1 MNDMKGYILQQIK
14 ALTAIPSPTGMTGA
28 AESYVF
34 DALTEMGFA
43 PVRTRKGTV
52 ICALGGEGTGIILSA
67 HLDTLGAVVRS
78 VKPNGR
84 LRFSPLGGYS
94 FNSVENE
101 NVIIHTREG
110 RNFTGTVQSVYASR
124 HVWGSED
131 TPDKRDDKT
140 LEIVP
145 DERTWSESETRALGI
160 SAGDIVSFDPR
171 TVVTES
177 GFIKSRH
184 LDDKAAAAI
193 LLALARA
200 CADGSLLLR
209 RKTYLVFT
217 VYEEIGHGASELYQ
231 YDAGDFLAIDMG
243 CVGDDL
249 GCREDKVSIC
259 AKDAAGPY
267 DFGFTNE
274 IIAHAKALGLPYA
287 VDVYPRYSSDTA
299 TALKAGLNARFAL
312 IGPGVFASHA
322 YERTHIDGVMAAY
335 RLAESVIR

>member
-131 TPDKRDDKT
+131 TPDKRDDK
-140 LEIVP
+140 IG
-145 DERTWSESETRALGI
+145 RAH
-160 SAGDIVSFDPR
+160 V
-171 TVVTES
+171 
-177 GFIKSRH
+177 
-184 LDDKAAAAI
+184 
-193 LLALARA
+193 
-200 CADGSLLLR
+200 
-209 RKTYLVFT
+209 
-217 VYEEIGHGASELYQ
+217 
-231 YDAGDFLAIDMG
+231 
-243 CVGDDL
+243 
-249 GCREDKVSIC
+249 
-259 AKDAAGPY
+259 
-267 DFGFTNE
+267 
-274 IIAHAKALGLPYA
+274 
-287 VDVYPRYSSDTA
+287 
-299 TALKAGLNARFAL
+299 
-312 IGPGVFASHA
+312 
-322 YERTHIDGVMAAY
+322 
-335 RLAESVIR
+335 

>member
-110 RNFTGTVQSVYASR
+110 
-124 HVWGSED
+124 
-131 TPDKRDDKT
+131 
-140 LEIVP
+140 I
-145 DERTWSESETRALGI
+145 
-160 SAGDIVSFDPR
+160 
-171 TVVTES
+171 
-177 GFIKSRH
+177 
-184 LDDKAAAAI
+184 
-193 LLALARA
+193 
-200 CADGSLLLR
+200 
-209 RKTYLVFT
+209 
-217 VYEEIGHGASELYQ
+217 
-231 YDAGDFLAIDMG
+231 
-243 CVGDDL
+243 
-249 GCREDKVSIC
+249 
-259 AKDAAGPY
+259 
-267 DFGFTNE
+267 
-274 IIAHAKALGLPYA
+274 
-287 VDVYPRYSSDTA
+287 
-299 TALKAGLNARFAL
+299 
-312 IGPGVFASHA
+312 
-322 YERTHIDGVMAAY
+322 
-335 RLAESVIR
+335 